1 MKIIKKESKKG
12 GKKKEG
18 RKEGEEEKERKE
30 GRKKKKKKD
39 LEFTFELMGI
49 SKRRKKRNT
58 KDVYILNDILK
69 KT

>member
-12 GKKKEG
+12 GNKEEG
-18 RKEGEEEKERKE
+18 RK
-30 GRKKKKKKD
+30 GRKRKKEKKNEEKKKKKD

-58 KDVYILNDILK
+58 KDVYILNDIFK
-69 KT
+69 NT